1 MSKILLEND
10 AYEFI
15 PDDRKSISEARAQG
29 RVFPLP
35 IPGRLSVCDSV
46 NGNNRRYPKRVWEKN
61 INDPASPLQERIKKN
76 AAFGLLE
83 HPKDGHVDLLSPISH
98 LVTKVWMEGS
108 EVKGTI
114 TVLNTAEGA
123 KLTALIEAGYN
134 PLVSSRGYG
143 SVVKSAD
150 GVDEVQDDFVCE
162 SWDVVHT
169 PSFINAQLDVP
180 RQVATTEAVKP
191 EASKTD
197 APLPTEVWEST
208 TNGEK
213 ILVSQRGSATVES
226 TKLQPLGQTA
236 TSPGA
241 KSVLAACGD
250 LGSRS
255 AKQEICKNRLDIKSI
270 QESVQSLRAIDP
282 SSLEPGRYA
291 EGINRINQLHREVAA
306 LVAEDSKLA
315 WDGKRLHEDLES
327 VEKSW
332 AESMRAP
339 TEQVVKLQE
348 QQTRTLRVVKAVA
361 ETGLQLKRNLGEMKL
376 KAAELTKKMEE
387 AIRRGKGWM
396 ERAKQAESKAK
407 VLEHKFQVSCA
418 SLDLLTERYHADT
431 STLGKRL
438 LVLEFKLDEKTA
450 KRVSE
455 AKNTKELAAIREELK
470 KSNAPR
476 NAVIQESAPKK
487 DEPTKKDEPVKAP
500 VTEAKKDEPAS
511 TIFVAESTLNRPFTI
526 AESVKVGRDLAKTA

>member
-208 TNGEK
+208 MKPAEAKPAAKNP
-213 ILVSQRGSATVES
+213 SES
-226 TKLQPLGQTA
+226 LSVTKTKPT
-236 TSPGA
+236 T
-241 KSVLAACGD
+241 D
-250 LGSRS
+250 M
-255 AKQEICKNRLDIKSI
+255 DIKSI

-339 TEQVVKLQE
+339 NEQVVKLQE

-487 DEPTKKDEPVKAP
+487 DEPAKKDEPVKAP